1 MGRAIRR
8 RFCINADCWAVDKP
22 GNIGNDARRKIYWS
36 RIFGEYLVGTRRISI
51 SGDGRIRNPLS
62 PVFVQSIIFSK
73 SPEATEEDG

>member
-8 RFCINADCWAVDKP
+8 RFCINADYWAVDKP

-51 SGDGRIRNPLS
+51 SGDGRIRNHLI
-62 PVFVQSIIFSK
+62 PVFVQSILFSK
-73 SPEATEEDG
+73 SPEETEEDG